1 MTSGPHS
8 YSATIKA
15 TKGIATARSSSF
27 VCRCD
32 GNPSIETRPGR
43 VRCPV
48 DDCWKSP
55 RDARSGPHNR
65 ALVEVPQKRFG
76 IDDPFGFVQRSDV
89 ETTLVRVPH
98 LSFSSEP

>member
-8 YSATIKA
+8 YSATINA

-43 VRCPV
+43 VRYPV

-55 RDARSGPHNR
+55 RDARSGPRNR
-65 ALVEVPQKRFG
+65 ALVEVPQKAVWHRRPIRF
-76 IDDPFGFVQRSDV
+76 RTAERCSN
-89 ETTLVRVPH
+89 ETREGTATEL
-98 LSFSSEP
+98 LE